1 MQRGS
6 PIRQS
11 KQWQNLSLKL
21 DIGYTLSLTSK
32 TTTITGRSWISTR
45 RNAQQQHAHTTLI
58 CPTTLSKYKHGAFT
72 VLLVLKSGRWQPIMF
87 ENFVIVLIMF
97 VNPLLKQ
104 SSQTFLLITQSCS
117 SNNNT
122 LNWLA
127 NNSWKSKARNE
138 CSQARSVQQKGFE
151 SLLLLQSSIKKKFTN
166 NNMTKRKLVTSWCLQ
181 YLL

>member
-1 MQRGS
+1 MVIGLSGVQLTEWINAKGESDSSIKTMTKFEFETWHRLYTF
-6 PIRQS
+6 I
-11 KQWQNLSLKL
+11 NL
-21 DIGYTLSLTSK
+21 K
-32 TTTITGRSWISTR
+32 TTTTTGRSWISTR
-45 RNAQQQHAHTTLI
+45 RNAQQQHAHTALI

-138 CSQARSVQQKGFE
+138 CSQARSVPQKGFE
-151 SLLLLQSSIKKKFTN
+151 SLLLLQSSIKKNSLT
-166 NNMTKRKLVTSWCLQ
+166 TT
-181 YLL
+181 